1 MPAGFESNI
10 FFSGVIHDDKSIYVR
25 SDYDIQSK
33 IFTIK
38 DTDIEISLSSV
49 MRKSDVTVSSI
60 NYEKYT
66 SFQMCLKD
74 DPRIQIDISGPY
86 KFNDNWYFIYS
97 GETYILSN
105 DLVELLEEHGI
116 INK

>member
-1 MPAGFESNI
+1 MYNKGL
-10 FFSGVIHDDKSIYVR
+10 YVR

-60 NYEKYT
+60 NYEKYK

-74 DPRIQIDISGPY
+74 DPRIQF
-86 KFNDNWYFIYS
+86 KR
-97 GETYILSN
+97 
-105 DLVELLEEHGI
+105 
-116 INK
+116 

>member
-1 MPAGFESNI
+1 MYNKGL
-10 FFSGVIHDDKSIYVR
+10 YVR

-49 MRKSDVTVSSI
+49 MRKSDVTVSSM

-105 DLVELLEEHGI
+105 ELVELLEEHGI